1 METVNDDAR
10 QTPCVLEEA
19 DGLRVPPRSLLPMI
33 QPAGNASRLA
43 AALSFGT
50 LDDVALGVSTEFDQD
65 AQTPTPA
72 QHAVRSVSD
81 RRAFPRRTSGCIA
94 CVCRISQA
102 DGGTVTLQEQE
113 WQLHSSQLRGE
124 LANISMNGVTF
135 MLSESLPI
143 DEVVALRLTNV
154 ILDRSIDVNAQVL
167 RVVPTDSG
175 NWRITCR
182 FCENLTFKQINEFG
196 RSLFQSDFV

>member
-19 DGLRVPPRSLLPMI
+19 GGPRVSPRSLMPMI
-33 QPAGNASRLA
+33 QPAENASRLA
-43 AALSFGT
+43 AALSSDT
-50 LDDVALGVSTEFDQD
+50 LDDLALGVSTDFDQG
-65 AQTPTPA
+65 AQMPTPA
-72 QHAVRSVSD
+72 QHAARPVND

-102 DGGTVTLQEQE
+102 DGGMVTPQEQE
-113 WQLHSSQLRGE
+113 WQLHSSRLRGE
-124 LANISMNGVTF
+124 LLNISMNGVSF

-143 DEVVALRLTNV
+143 DEVVVLRLTNV
-154 ILDRSIDVNAQVL
+154 ILDRSIDVNSQVL
-167 RVVPTDSG
+167 RVAPMDAG